1 MLFQYEW
8 FAFINSKTVAFPITH
23 YFSKTFCEMRISKK
37 LLLLA
42 GFIAYSFTP
51 VFAQNQ
57 TIIPD
62 EAIIVA
68 EEDTL
73 TEAEAERLPT
83 VEAFIPTANPDEVR
97 ERLMRLQR
105 TMPLTYNSTVHSF
118 VDYFIYK
125 KPSFT
130 KTMLEKK
137 DFFFPI
143 FEKYLAKYNMPDELK
158 YLSLIESGLNPKAIS
173 RSKAVGLWQFMKA
186 TARIDMG
193 LRVDEYV
200 DERMHIEKSTDAA
213 CRYLKR
219 LYNAFG
225 DWELALASYNTGPG
239 NVRRAIRRAGN
250 ITNYWQLHP
259 YLHRDTRSY
268 VPQFTAILYMMN
280 HADSYSIFPEEK
292 WYYVPTQTV
301 YIDGYL
307 NLEAFSNASGISLDE
322 IQKFNPH
329 IQKDYMP
336 SWSRGLELVLPEDK
350 FAMFE
355 SNRQMILDSAQ
366 KQLVPQILIASGG
379 NQQREDGVLVIGGN
393 NSVKETDEM
402 VVEDI
407 NSAPVKAEED
417 VKKIHSVKKK
427 IYKVRRGDALG
438 SIADKFNV
446 HVYDLKSWNRL
457 KSNKIMTGQ
466 KLTIYLDDENDEAV
480 AVERTNIAEKKQ
492 KKAIEKTKPKVYTVR
507 RGDTLWSISQRYGGV
522 PIEKIKKLNKMKS
535 NSVKAG
541 QKLKMG

>member
-1 MLFQYEW
+1 M
-8 FAFINSKTVAFPITH
+8 T
-23 YFSKTFCEMRISKK
+23 ISKK
-37 LLLLA
+37 LLLFSGLLA
-42 GFIAYSFTP
+42 CLTLST
-51 VFAQNQ
+51 FAQNQ
-57 TIIPD
+57 TIIPE
-62 EAIIVA
+62 EATIIA

-73 TEAEAERLPT
+73 TEEEANRLPV
-83 VEAFIPTANPDEVR
+83 VESFIPTADANEVR
-97 ERLMRLQR
+97 DRLMRLQR
-105 TMPLTYNSTVHSF
+105 QMPLTYNPTVHSF

-137 DFFFPI
+137 DFYFPI

-173 RSKAVGLWQFMKA
+173 RSKAVGLWQFMKV
-186 TARIDMG
+186 TAKIDMG
-193 LRVDEYV
+193 LRIDEYV

-280 HADSYSIFPEEK
+280 HADTYGIYPEEK
-292 WYYVPTQTV
+292 WVYVPTQTV

-322 IQKFNPH
+322 IQKYNPH

-350 FAMFE
+350 YALFE

-366 KQLVPQILIASGG
+366 KQLLPQVLLASGG
-379 NQQREDGVLVIGGN
+379 SQQREDGVVVIGKN
-393 NSVKETDEM
+393 NSVRDTEDM

-407 NSAPVKAEED
+407 NDKPVRAEED
-417 VKKIHSVKKK
+417 VKKIHTVKKK

-457 KSNKIMTGQ
+457 KSNKIMAGQ
-466 KLTIYLDDENDEAV
+466 KLTILIDDENEEPV
-480 AVERTNIAEKKQ
+480 AVERTIIAEKK
-492 KKAIEKTKPKVYTVR
+492 KKKEIEKTKPKVYTVK
-507 RGDTLWSISQRYGGV
+507 RGDTLWSISQHYGGIS
-522 PIEKIKKLNKMKS
+522 IEKIKKLNKLKS

-541 QKLKMG
+541 QKLKIG